1 MTESKKFKKTFKK
14 RLLVEIRS
22 NIWGTKFEFIGQSYL
37 PSSIGQI
44 VYKTSLFHLQPRQM
58 KITLDDLT
66 PNTSSMTCEPKFES
80 EQKLNTKKT
89 VTKSNTFDPAFN
101 LSNNNNNN
109 NNSNKQSNK
118 SLISI
123 QRVTSS
129 TLGAIPS
136 STTSLDESFEEK
148 SSIIYEFDLSGQR
161 AANLNELTNCNEKIS
176 TVQQLIENRFDKNSH
191 FFKSHSFNLPVLS
204 FTNNEN
210 SKNLIESYSENLQ
223 PNEYLFTSDTSV
235 NNTEEE
241 AYDEE
246 INLVTSTTETGSST
260 VTTCSTNSYKPS
272 LFNLYS
278 KLHIS
283 QSKFNLLNRLN
294 GELSIFSS
302 SRFFNIFR
310 NDSSNNN
317 CNRNLGSLKK
327 NSRLIEESYQKLD
340 DSNFNSINIKTNKG
354 NKHNNKTESGSNK
367 NLDDENIGV
376 EDEYAH
382 ECNLKGEKEIENSK
396 NMKIKAKPL
405 ISKNSTK
412 QFILYNKPPI
422 WNETNQVYQLDFGGR
437 VTQESAKNFQIEYGG
452 KQVILFLFIL
462 LILFYLYFYSVIS
475 NKVMQFGR
483 IDSNAYTLD
492 FEWPFT
498 AVQAFSIALAN
509 ITQRLK

>member
-1 MTESKKFKKTFKK
+1 MTESKKLRKTFKK

-37 PSSIGQI
+37 PNSIGQI

-66 PNTSSMTCEPKFES
+66 PNTSSMICEPKFES
-80 EQKLNTKKT
+80 DAKTKKAI
-89 VTKSNTFDPAFN
+89 TKSNTFDAAFN
-101 LSNNNNNN
+101 FSTNVSNTNP
-109 NNSNKQSNK
+109 NKQSSK

-129 TLGAIPS
+129 TLGAVPS
-136 STTSLDESFEEK
+136 STTSLDESIEEK

-161 AANLNELTNCNEKIS
+161 AANLNELTNCNERIS
-176 TVQQLIENRFDKNSH
+176 TVQQLIENRFDKNSS
-191 FFKSHSFNLPVLS
+191 FFKSNSFNLPILS
-204 FTNNEN
+204 LTNNEN
-210 SKNLIESYSENLQ
+210 SKNLMENYSESLQ
-223 PNEYLFTSDTSV
+223 LNEYLFTSDTSV
-235 NNTEEE
+235 NHIEEE

-260 VTTCSTNSYKPS
+260 VTTCSTNSHRPS
-272 LFNLYS
+272 LLNLYS
-278 KLHIS
+278 KLHLS
-283 QSKFNLLNRLN
+283 QSKFNWLNRLN

-302 SRFFNIFR
+302 QRFFNIFR
-310 NDSSNNN
+310 SDSSNH
-317 CNRNLGSLKK
+317 CNRSLGSLKK
-327 NSRLIEESYQKLD
+327 NPRLIEESYQKLD
-340 DSNFNSINIKTNKG
+340 DSNFNSINIKTNKSQG

-367 NLDDENIGV
+367 YLDDENLGV
-376 EDEYAH
+376 DDEYAH
-382 ECNLKGEKEIENSK
+382 ECNLDGEKDNE
-396 NMKIKAKPL
+396 KAKELKMKAKRP

-412 QFILYNKPPI
+412 QFVLYNKPPI

-452 KQVILFLFIL
+452 KQV
-462 LILFYLYFYSVIS
+462 
-475 NKVMQFGR
+475 MQFGR